1 MAGRSQQGQPILAAL
16 HKAAMS
22 IACPEGTGK
31 GKSTKAGNDPKGL
44 AKRIDALEKNKMT
57 QDKRWDAIGDE
68 LCSLNQ
74 LVSKI
79 NEGLRER
86 VAELEKQVAKLT
98 KP

>member
-1 MAGRSQQGQPILAAL
+1 M
-16 HKAAMS
+16 
-22 IACPEGTGK
+22 
-31 GKSTKAGNDPKGL
+31 AGNDPKGL
-44 AKRIDALEKNKMT
+44 AKRIDVLEKNKLT
-57 QDKRWDAIGDE
+57 QDKPWDAIGDE
-68 LCSLNQ
+68 LGSLNQ